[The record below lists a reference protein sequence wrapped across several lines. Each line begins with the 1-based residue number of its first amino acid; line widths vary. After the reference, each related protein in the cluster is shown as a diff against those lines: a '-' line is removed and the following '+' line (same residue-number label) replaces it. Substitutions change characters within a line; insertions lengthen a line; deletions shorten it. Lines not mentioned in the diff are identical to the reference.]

1 MDTAE
6 AIQILKRAWDRA
18 HEELREAQR
27 EYGRAYLYLDAK
39 DSRAARERVW
49 AAEEMTEAL
58 SHALDKLLGFARA
71 EAREVRHG

>member
-18 HEELREAQR
+18 HEELAEAQR
-27 EYGRAYLYLDAK
+27 QYGRAYLYLDAK
-39 DSRAARERVW
+39 DSRTAHERVW
-49 AAEEMTEAL
+49 AAEEMVEAL

-71 EAREVRHG
+71 ESQGVQS